1 MPQNEVSLKTVLVTG
16 GAGYIGSVT
25 TDLLIGRGDRVVV
38 IDDLSRG
45 QLENV
50 HPDAVFV
57 QADIGDRGVVEAVA
71 VEYDPDA
78 VIHFAGYIAVG
89 ESVRNPGSYLDRNVA
104 RSTMF
109 LDSLVRHD
117 VSNVVFSSSAA
128 VYGQPKMVP
137 IDENEDKQPTSPY
150 GWTKWAFEQILGFY
164 EVAYGTRHVALR
176 YFNAAGAT
184 ERRVER
190 HDPETHLIPNILESA
205 SGGKAVS
212 VFGTDYPTRDGTAIR
227 DYVHVAD
234 LADAH
239 LRAVDYLIG
248 GGASMAL
255 NLGSGIGL
263 SVMDVIETIRR
274 VTGREVPVEFGD
286 RRAGDPT
293 QLVADPSL
301 ARQVLAWEA
310 NQSDLDNIVRSSW
323 AIRPA

>member
-1 MPQNEVSLKTVLVTG
+1 MKTVLVTG

-45 QLENV
+45 KMENV
-50 HPDAVFV
+50 HDDAVFV
-57 QADIGDRGVVEAVA
+57 QADIGDRGVVEAIVD
-71 VEYDPDA
+71 EYDPDA

-109 LDSLVRHD
+109 LDSLIRHD

-164 EVAYGTRHVALR
+164 EVAHGTRHVALR
-176 YFNAAGAT
+176 YFNAAGAS

-205 SGGKAVS
+205 SGGKTVS
-212 VFGTDYPTRDGTAIR
+212 VFGTDYPTPDGTAIR
-227 DYVHVAD
+227 DYVHVVD

-239 LRAVDYLIG
+239 LRAVDYLVD
-248 GGASMAL
+248 GGASIAM
-255 NLGSGIGL
+255 NLGSGVGF
-263 SVMDVIETIRR
+263 SVMEVIETVRR
-274 VTGREVPVEFGD
+274 VTAREVPVEYAD
-286 RRAGDPT
+286 RRAGDPPE
-293 QLVADPSL
+293 LVADPSL
-301 ARQVLAWEA
+301 ARRVLDWEA
-310 NQSDLDNIVRSSW
+310 NQSDLENIVRSSW
-323 AIRPA
+323 EIRPA